1 MILVGIDNCV
11 KKWLYD
17 YWIKT
22 TKLSE
27 NKDDFLFLRKT
38 KITETWNKLVSSIS
52 IFMYDKNTKIGRT
65 KKSRRLKKRVQG

>member
-22 TKLSE
+22 TKLAE
-27 NKDDFLFLRKT
+27 NKDDFLFLRKA

-65 KKSRRLKKRVQG
+65 KKSRRLKKSVQG